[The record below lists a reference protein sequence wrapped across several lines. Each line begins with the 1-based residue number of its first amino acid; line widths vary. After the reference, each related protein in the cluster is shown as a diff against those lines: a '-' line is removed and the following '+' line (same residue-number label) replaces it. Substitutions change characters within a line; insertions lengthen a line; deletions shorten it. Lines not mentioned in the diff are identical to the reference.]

1 MRRKSLILFAAL
13 MVFTMA
19 FSPLALAQQA
29 TPTVTPVSADAAEA
43 TPTAEMGV
51 DETGADADV
60 ADSSGMTD
68 KLPEASGTVRQ
79 TFDLLGAD
87 VINSAGDDIGELDNL
102 LVVPSTGYIPFA
114 LIAAGGLFGLG
125 EKLVPVPFSALQY
138 DPERAVFILD
148 VDEEV
153 LEDAP
158 SLSRYAAPNTRELL
172 RNAELREFWSQLDMD
187 ATGVLP
193 GVDATDAATEPTVTG
208 TMTDTLPSATPTV
221 TSDDTMT
228 DTLPSATVTITATDA
243 LTATG
248 TLTDTDDVDIDVDAT
263 GTVTDTADVDVDV
276 DVDDDDVTA
285 TGLVQVG
292 SFGDHSLRS
301 VGLSGQGEEDLVRIT
316 ELGDFAIVMGD
327 LGEMED
333 DDTIADDNDLDVTV
347 TPEATMGP
355 EATEVMTDTTGIEMA
370 VTPVATATVDDTQM
384 FTETAPTEMTP
395 TSPLTTTGALT
406 TTDTLTDT
414 DGIDADVDVELDEEP
429 IEVDLDETVL
439 EIGRVDDLLI
449 DVEAAR
455 VLYVLATLDTAR
467 FAAFDT
473 TDDLDDTNIVT
484 DTDVITDTDVMTDTE
499 AVTSTLPSL
508 TTTPVAGMTPTPMA
522 TLTPGDSDVITGTAT
537 VTATVPMTDTD
548 ATDTAPAITETD
560 TMTDTADLIADTV
573 RILLIPWHA
582 LELDLV
588 DEEFELL
595 VPPSQFTA
603 APAAPDYFLP
613 DFNEDGWDDELIGFW
628 GSALMGIDRAVDTE
642 VDVTATP
649 EAATPD
655 TTTAATPAPRRPGRN
670 IATQSGVVMQA
681 SEILG
686 TNVNDPLG
694 ENLGELTNLL
704 FGSNDGRVYYGV
716 LSYGGFLGLGGRRVA
731 VPWSA
736 IRFNAE
742 TETFILDTN
751 QETLDNAPALTQGEA
766 AFGTQGWDAEIQDY
780 WGGQGIETPDTTG
793 VEMDVTPDAA
803 TGTDVDATGV
813 ITDTD
818 VMTDTTGIDDSD
830 LGATDEMTDTTG
842 VDTDTANTGVAQAA
856 GQLLRADRFVGL
868 NVTAA
873 DDTGLGEVSDLLVNL
888 DAGQVLYAV
897 VSYGGFLGIGANSV
911 PVPWSALQVQT
922 LDGGAPALRLNIDAA
937 TLDNA
942 PQLDLGSLPE
952 DVSAG
957 WDTDVRGYW
966 DRLGGQ

>member
-13 MVFTMA
+13 MVLTMVL
-19 FSPLALAQQA
+19 SPLALAQQA
-29 TPTVTPVSADAAEA
+29 TPTQTA
-43 TPTAEMGV
+43 TPTGASAAETTPIPAAG
-51 DETGADADV
+51 DSEATADTETTDTPV
-60 ADSSGMTD
+60 MTD

-79 TFDLLGAD
+79 SFDLLGAD
-87 VINSAGDDIGELDNL
+87 VLNSAGDDIGELDNL

-153 LEDAP
+153 LQDAP
-158 SLSRYAAPNTRELL
+158 SLSRYASPNTRELL
-172 RNAELREFWSQLDMD
+172 RNAELREFWSQLDLD
-187 ATGVLP
+187 AAGALP
-193 GVDATDAATEPTVTG
+193 DADATDAAAEPAVTG
-208 TMTDTLPSATPTV
+208 TMTDTLPSATPTLTAGDV
-221 TSDDTMT
+221 MT
-228 DTLPSATVTITATDA
+228 DTLPAATATITVTES

-248 TLTDTDDVDIDVDAT
+248 TLTDTGDVDIDVNPT
-263 GTVTDTADVDVDV
+263 GAVTDTVDVEV
-276 DVDDDDVTA
+276 DDDVTA
-285 TGLVQVG
+285 GGLVQVG
-292 SFGDHSLRS
+292 SFGDQSLHS

-316 ELGDFAIVMGD
+316 ELGDFAIVLGD
-327 LGEMED
+327 RSVTD
-333 DDTIADDNDLDVTV
+333 DELDSDNSTADDIELTV
-347 TPEATMGP
+347 TPEANVTP
-355 EATEVMTDTTGIEMA
+355 EATDAMTDTAGIEMA
-370 VTPVATATVDDTQM
+370 VTPMATATVDDTQM
-384 FTETAPTEMTP
+384 FTETAPTEIVP
-395 TSPLTTTGALT
+395 TAPLTTTDALT
-406 TTDTLTDT
+406 TTATVTDT
-414 DGIDADVDVELDEEP
+414 DGLDTDVDVELNEGP
-429 IEVDLDETVL
+429 VEVDLDEAGL

-473 TDDLDDTNIVT
+473 TDDLDDTGVIT
-484 DTDVITDTDVMTDTE
+484 DTDVITDTNVMTDTGE
-499 AVTSTLPSL
+499 ITGTLPSL
-508 TTTPVAGMTPTPMA
+508 TATPMPTV
-522 TLTPGDSDVITGTAT
+522 TLDDADVITGTAT

-548 ATDTAPAITETD
+548 ATQTAPVITDTD
-560 TMTDTADLIADTV
+560 TMTDTTDLTEDTV

-588 DEEFELL
+588 DKEFRLL
-595 VPPSQFTA
+595 VPPSQFM
-603 APAAPDYFLP
+603 AAPDAPDYLLP
-613 DFNEDGWDDELIGFW
+613 DFNEDGWDGDLVAFW
-628 GSALMGIDRAVDTE
+628 NSALVGVERTLDATRNIT
-642 VDVTATP
+642 TTP
-649 EAATPD
+649 ETSVPN
-655 TTTAATPAPRRPGRN
+655 TSTNATPAPRRPGRN
-670 IATQSGVVMQA
+670 IATESGVVMQA

-694 ENLGELTNLL
+694 AGLGELANLL
-704 FGSNDGRVYYGV
+704 LGSKDGKVYYGV

-736 IRFNAE
+736 FRFNAE

-751 QETLDNAPALTQGEA
+751 QDTLDNAPALTQGEE
-766 AFGTQGWDAEIQDY
+766 AFGTPGWDAEIQDY
-780 WGGQGIETPDTTG
+780 WSGQGIETPDTTG
-793 VEMDVTPDAA
+793 VEMSVTPDAV
-803 TGTDVDATGV
+803 TGSHVDATGT

-818 VMTDTTGIDDSD
+818 VMTGTTGVDAD
-830 LGATDEMTDTTG
+830 LGATDEMTATETMTDTTSI
-842 VDTDTANTGVAQAA
+842 DTGAADTGVAPVA

-868 NVTAA
+868 NVMGA

-888 DAGQVLYAV
+888 DSGQVVYAI

-911 PVPWSALQVQT
+911 PVPWNALQVT
-922 LDGGAPALRLNIDAA
+922 AGDALGLRLNVDVA

-952 DVSAG
+952 SISAG
-957 WDTDVRGYW
+957 WDTEVRSYW